1 MGLSSQ
7 WSVPVVR
14 KMMDP
19 KFNPETARTYHFRYM
34 REYRAVAVLWA
45 LLTIIW
51 CILNIV
57 AFVQPQWIG
66 DTEDSSGYG
75 HTGLYSYCE
84 PDDGPGAQGK
94 YVCSGSFDNFDSII
108 NDEFKAATFFCG
120 VAALLML
127 VCVAALLLFFC
138 FKKTAVFVF
147 CGILELT
154 CSIFMFLACVIFPS
168 GWDHSVVRRICGG
181 TADEYDLGECGIR
194 WGYILAIIGI
204 FDAFILALLAFFL
217 ASKRAKIEIYSTAG
231 TVTKSELNGYS
242 ETVSK
247 KSIPIQPQVVA
258 VPAEGDHDRY
268 SEYSRHSER
277 LRSRGGFQL

>member
-1 MGLSSQ
+1 
-7 WSVPVVR
+7 
-14 KMMDP
+14 MMDP
-19 KFNPETARTYHFRYM
+19 KFNPETAKIYHFRYM

-66 DTEDSSGYG
+66 DTETSSGYG
-75 HTGLYSYCE
+75 HLGVFSYCE
-84 PDDGPGAQGK
+84 NDLAADAQGK
-94 YVCSGSFDNFDSII
+94 FVCTGQFDNFKSII
-108 NDEFKAATFFCG
+108 NDEFKAATFFSG

-127 VCVAALLLFFC
+127 VTVAALLLFFC

-147 CGILELT
+147 CGILELV
-154 CSIFMFLACVIFPS
+154 CAIFMFLACVIFPA
-168 GWDHSVVRRICGG
+168 GWDHPIVRRICGPSAG
-181 TADEYDLGECGIR
+181 EYDLGECGIR
-194 WGYILAIIGI
+194 WAYILAIIGI
-204 FDAFILALLAFFL
+204 FDAAILAVLAFFL

-268 SEYSRHSER
+268 SEFSRHSDR
-277 LRSRGGFQL
+277 PRSRGGFQL